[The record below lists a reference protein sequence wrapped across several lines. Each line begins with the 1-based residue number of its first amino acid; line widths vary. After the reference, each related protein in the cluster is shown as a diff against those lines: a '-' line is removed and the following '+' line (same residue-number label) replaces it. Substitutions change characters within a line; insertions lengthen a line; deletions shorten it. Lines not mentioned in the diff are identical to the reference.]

1 LYTGRNQHTNEHGAN
16 RTRKKTDSPNVTP
29 ADWDPPP
36 CIVAMKYAREP
47 MTFTASVPIYA
58 AIDTDTL
65 RQNTI

>member
-1 LYTGRNQHTNEHGAN
+1 M
-16 RTRKKTDSPNVTP
+16 DSPNVTP